1 MPDRQ
6 LKGLVSVMQ
15 TRAATH
21 PAMTGAVFLFSMPS
35 IIIFQHAILNS
46 HYSRASTNQGQCLLN
61 STQLSEIFKT
71 KALRQACKRTF
82 ISEWWMRIMLQD
94 RSQGVNIALVHTQYF
109 QSLSSND
116 FTSCLPSSP
125 QTSLDTS
132 WIQSVRSIQ
141 LELVLFFLK
150 SLLMCYSNNSHS
162 Y

>member
-1 MPDRQ
+1 MPDGQ

-15 TRAATH
+15 TRAATQSRYDRCCI
-21 PAMTGAVFLFSMPS
+21 PIFNAT

-46 HYSRASTNQGQCLLN
+46 HYSRASTDQGQCLLN
-61 STQLSEIFKT
+61 STQFSEIFKT

-82 ISEWWMRIMLQD
+82 ISEWCMRIMLQD